1 MTAKTRTP
9 PNISEMNPGF
19 MKKLP
24 MISPAITV
32 DTKDRATRDMELLA
46 PFSRM
51 FPYPMSSDAMSK
63 KMHAT
68 VNPKKWKA
76 PGLRV
81 KLSRVAMSPMKDVA
95 PGFRVHHKVMIRR
108 EVPIMS
114 HRIGS
119 WVSCQNMGE
128 ISQLIIAQIEEQRA
142 MAAISRALKY
152 GN

>member
-1 MTAKTRTP
+1 
-9 PNISEMNPGF
+9 
-19 MKKLP
+19 
-24 MISPAITV
+24 
-32 DTKDRATRDMELLA
+32 
-46 PFSRM
+46 
-51 FPYPMSSDAMSK
+51 
-63 KMHAT
+63 
-68 VNPKKWKA
+68 
-76 PGLRV
+76 
-81 KLSRVAMSPMKDVA
+81 MKDVA